1 MANVRDEE
9 PEGQGEAVPRVT
21 QCSPLPETSLLLWKL
36 LLEARGLLGDRVRA
50 VLTLNLVSEPG

>member
-1 MANVRDEE
+1 MANLRDEE

-21 QCSPLPETSLLLWKL
+21 QCSPLPETSLLWKL
-36 LLEARGLLGDRVRA
+36 LLEARGLLGDRVQA